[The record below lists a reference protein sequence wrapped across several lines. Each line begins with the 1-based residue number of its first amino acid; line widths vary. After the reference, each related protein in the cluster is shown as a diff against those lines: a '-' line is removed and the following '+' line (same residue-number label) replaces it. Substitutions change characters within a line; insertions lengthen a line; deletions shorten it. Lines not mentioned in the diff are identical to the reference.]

1 MKATIQIA
9 AALLL
14 VVGGSAQAQSDHIG
28 SNWQYP
34 STKTEI
40 RSKNSSKRANI
51 GQIIILRKKSP
62 VTPQPIKEGGRT
74 LWGK

>member
-14 VVGGSAQAQSDHIG
+14 VGGSAQAQSDHIG

-40 RSKNSSKRANI
+40 RGKTPSKPANT
-51 GQIIILRKKSP
+51 GQIILLRKKSP

>member
-14 VVGGSAQAQSDHIG
+14 VGGSAQAQSDHIG

-34 STKTEI
+34 AIKTEI
-40 RSKNSSKRANI
+40 LSKNASKSASL
-51 GQIIILRKKSP
+51 GHIIVLLEKSP

-74 LWGK
+74 LWGR

>member
-1 MKATIQIA
+1 MKATIPIA

-14 VVGGSAQAQSDHIG
+14 VGGSAQAPSDHIG

-34 STKTEI
+34 SITET
-40 RSKNSSKRANI
+40 RSKTASKPASV
-51 GQIIILRKKSP
+51 GHIIVLLEKSP

-74 LWGK
+74 LWGR